1 MSVNAIPVLDSVTS
15 QWDLALDRQFTTN
28 VVEAY
33 QANVALVGGEN
44 PGVYKQVDT
53 TGRQGQFI
61 QKAPNP
67 EPEESYIP
75 GTDQQGQ
82 AYGNR
87 EDFISLDDPLSTHAW
102 FREDHV
108 LQAHWDVIGS
118 NAVGMGEALARKV
131 DKRAFVTLANAA
143 RSGAQFDS
151 QNNLQI
157 HSGGNRVI
165 RVGSSLV
172 NAYDYVTSA
181 STAALRLRSDLDD
194 MCQRYDE
201 ANVPREGRVAYISPF
216 AHRVARGDTG
226 IFDMMFAQSA
236 NPNNLPMATIGMIA
250 GFKIVMVNDRLPN
263 TNISSAAVPSKY
275 RGNFSIGAQASA
287 GTPVVLTVGGVAGGR
302 APVGM
307 RQLGGLR
314 LENIWRG
321 ERRSWFRSATLYC
334 GFGVMHPYTAGSIE
348 VCSS

>member
-1 MSVNAIPVLDSVTS
+1 MSVNALPFLDSTS
-15 QWDLALDRQFTTN
+15 AQWDLALDRQFTTN

-33 QANVALVGGEN
+33 QSAVALVGGEN
-44 PGVYKQVDT
+44 PGVYKQIETV
-53 TGRQGQFI
+53 GRRGQFI

-67 EPEESYIP
+67 EPDESYIP
-75 GTDQQGQ
+75 GTEQQGQ

-87 EDFISLDDPLSTHAW
+87 EDFIELDDPLSVNAW

-108 LQAHWDVIGS
+108 LQAHWDIIGS

-131 DKRAFVTLANAA
+131 DKRAFITLANAA
-143 RSGAQFDS
+143 RAGAQFDS

-157 HSGGNRVI
+157 HSGGNRVL
-165 RVGSSLV
+165 RTGSSLS
-172 NAYDYVTSA
+172 NAYSSD
-181 STAALRLRSDLDD
+181 STGALRLRSDLDD
-194 MCQRYDE
+194 LCQRYDE
-201 ANVPREGRVAYISPF
+201 ANISREGRIAYFTPF
-216 AHRVARGDTG
+216 AHRIARADTG

-236 NPNNLPMATIGMIA
+236 NPNNFPMATIGMIA
-250 GFKIVMVNDRLPN
+250 GFKVVMVNDRLPN
-263 TNISSAAVPSKY
+263 TNIVGANIPAKY
-275 RGNFSIGAQASA
+275 RGNFSIGANASGA

-348 VCSS
+348 VVTSL